1 MAQLL
6 VMVLDDPALLNEVL
20 EAWTDAGVR
29 GITVLDSTGVA
40 RLRRRAARNDL
51 PTFLGFCRLWR
62 TDQYCHCTLFA
73 VVNAEIVERVVP
85 VTTAIVGDF
94 NAPHTGILLTLP
106 VGQVWGL
113 AKCCPQATEAQ
124 ETA

>member
-1 MAQLL
+1 
-6 VMVLDDPALLNEVL
+6 MVLDDPDLLNEVL
-20 EAWTDAGVR
+20 EAWTDAGAR
-29 GITVLDSTGVA
+29 GITVLDSTGVQ
-40 RLRRRAARNDL
+40 RLSGRAGGNDR

-73 VVNAEIVERVVP
+73 VVDAETVERIVP
-85 VTTAIVGDF
+85 VTEAIVGDL
-94 NAPHTGILLTLP
+94 NAPHTGILFTLP

-113 AKCCPQATEAQ
+113 AKCCPQAIEAQ